1 MVVIKSIDP
10 FSLGKMFAVIYAIIG
25 FFYGLAFFVISS
37 MLSAFTGSLPV
48 SGFGA
53 AMTSSPF
60 AAYGMLPG
68 SMALGGLPLG
78 SLAGW
83 LSGAA
88 IIALPIIFG
97 IGGFVLGAIAAGVYN
112 FMASRIGGIKVQLDD
127 E

>member
-10 FSLGKMFAVIYAIIG
+10 FSLGKIFAVIYAIIG

-37 MLSAFTGSLPV
+37 ILAAFTGSLPA

-53 AMTSSPF
+53 AITSSPL

-83 LSGAA
+83 MAGAA
-88 IIALPIIFG
+88 IIALPVVFG
-97 IGGFVLGAIAAGVYN
+97 IGGFVLGSIAAGIYN
-112 FMASRIGGIKVQLDD
+112 VIASKIGGIKVQLDN
-127 E
+127 